1 MDADKINKYAV
12 LLEDAIRAN
21 VGKSGDVDSLAEYEP
36 LAIAI
41 ADAKA
46 GKIVSPRDLGGLGRW
61 QLESNIQDFKD
72 LSEWLARFSLL
83 LLGWE
88 LASEGGA

>member
-1 MDADKINKYAV
+1 MDVEKLNKYAI

-21 VGKSGDVDSLAEYEP
+21 VGKSGDVDFLAEYEP
-36 LAIAI
+36 LAMAI

-72 LSEWLARFSLL
+72 LSERLVQFSLL

-88 LASEGGA
+88 LPSEGGA